1 MATITHGSNG
11 RTDVSSRS
19 APAYGKVSPLG
30 SKAFTITGTTELS
43 GSYVGAKEFIVN
55 TAGDAVLH
63 LVDGGSL
70 TASNLNT
77 KTAYKYHL
85 KRIVT
90 SNGNISII
98 I

>member
-1 MATITHGSNG
+1 MATVTQGDRG
-11 RTDVSSRS
+11 RTDISSRS
-19 APAYGKVSPLG
+19 QPAYGKVSPLG
-30 SKAFTITGTTELS
+30 SKAFTIDATTELT
-43 GSYVGAKEFIVN
+43 GSYAGAKEFIVN

-77 KTAYKYHL
+77 KTTYKYHL

-90 SNGNISII
+90 SNGNISVII
-98 I
+98 

>member
-1 MATITHGSNG
+1 MATVTQGDRG

-19 APAYGKVSPLG
+19 RPVYGEGS
-30 SKAFTITGTTELS
+30 SKAFTIDATTELS
-43 GSYVGAKEFIVN
+43 GSYAGAKEFIVN

>member
-1 MATITHGSNG
+1 MATITHGDKG

-19 APAYGKVSPLG
+19 APVYGEG
-30 SKAFTITGTTELS
+30 NSKAFTITATTELT
-43 GSYVGAKEFIVN
+43 GSYVGVKEFIVN

-63 LVDGGSL
+63 LTEGGSL

-77 KTAYKYHL
+77 KTAYNYHL

-90 SNGNISII
+90 SNGNISVII
-98 I
+98 

>member
-1 MATITHGSNG
+1 MATITSGGKG

-19 APAYGKVSPLG
+19 RPVYSGGS
-30 SKAFTITGTTELS
+30 SKAIAITATTELS
-43 GSYVGAKEFIVN
+43 GSYAGAKEFIVN

-85 KRIVT
+85 RRIVT

>member
-19 APAYGKVSPLG
+19 TPPYGKGSPLG
-30 SKAFTITGTTELS
+30 SKAFTITATTELS
-43 GSYVGAKEFIVN
+43 GSYAGTKEFIVN

-63 LVDGGSL
+63 LADGGSL
-70 TASNLNT
+70 AASNLNT
-77 KTAYKYHL
+77 KTTYKYHL

>member
-1 MATITHGSNG
+1 MATITSGGKG

-19 APAYGKVSPLG
+19 RSVYSGGS
-30 SKAFTITGTTELS
+30 SKAITITATTELS
-43 GSYVGAKEFIVN
+43 GSYAGAKEFIVN

-85 KRIVT
+85 RRIVT

>member
-1 MATITHGSNG
+1 MATITHGADG
-11 RTDVSSRS
+11 IRTDVSSRS
-19 APAYGKVSPLG
+19 RPVYGEGS
-30 SKAFTITGTTELS
+30 SKAITITATTELS
-43 GSYVGAKEFIVN
+43 GSYAGAKEFIVN

-63 LVDGGSL
+63 LTEGGTL

-85 KRIVT
+85 KKIVT
-90 SNGNISII
+90 TNGNISII

>member
-1 MATITHGSNG
+1 MATITHGNS

-19 APAYGKVSPLG
+19 QPVYGKVSPLG
-30 SKAFTITGTTELS
+30 SKAFTITATTELT
-43 GSYVGAKEFIVN
+43 GSYAGAKEFIVN

-63 LVDGGSL
+63 LTEGGTL

>member
-1 MATITHGSNG
+1 MATVTQGDRG

-19 APAYGKVSPLG
+19 RPVYGEGS
-30 SKAFTITGTTELS
+30 SKAFTIDATTELS
-43 GSYVGAKEFIVN
+43 GSYAGVKEFIVN

>member
-1 MATITHGSNG
+1 MATITSGGKG

-19 APAYGKVSPLG
+19 RPVYSGGS
-30 SKAFTITGTTELS
+30 SKAFTIDATTELS
-43 GSYVGAKEFIVN
+43 GSYAGAKEFIVN
-55 TAGDAVLH
+55 TAGNAVLH
-63 LVDGGSL
+63 LADGGSL

-85 KRIVT
+85 RRIVT

>member
-1 MATITHGSNG
+1 MATVTQGSRG
-11 RTDVSSRS
+11 RTDISSRS
-19 APAYGKVSPLG
+19 RSVYGEGS
-30 SKAFTITGTTELS
+30 SKAFTIDATTELS
-43 GSYVGAKEFIVN
+43 GSYAGAKEFIVN